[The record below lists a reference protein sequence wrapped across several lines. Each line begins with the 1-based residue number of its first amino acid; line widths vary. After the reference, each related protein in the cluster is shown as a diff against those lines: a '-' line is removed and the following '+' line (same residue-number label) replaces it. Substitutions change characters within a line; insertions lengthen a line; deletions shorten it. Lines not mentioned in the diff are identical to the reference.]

1 MNFVSNDL
9 WYISD
14 KNGSEFY
21 NMFTSKAEA
30 EEECRRRGGGYV
42 GQLYKVNFGI
52 EDTLGFADKI
62 IGGLYEILYDC
73 VGVQAGRWNREMEE
87 EKEEL
92 DLKLGKVIIDF
103 INEKQLQPNN
113 YCYAIFDMEKVE

>member
-1 MNFVSNDL
+1 MANEFDSNFTFLLKKEKKHGIGGIVINFVSNDF

-30 EEECRRRGGGYV
+30 EEECLRRGGGYV

-73 VGVQAGRWNREMEE
+73 VGVQAERWCAKHYWSCFE
-87 EKEEL
+87 
-92 DLKLGKVIIDF
+92 
-103 INEKQLQPNN
+103 
-113 YCYAIFDMEKVE
+113 